1 MSRQAPAILRR
12 VFPARRDPAKNSTDR
27 ARSGIFTNVPSV
39 PLELEGLAESIAVA
53 IVGATQAA
61 AHNNSGAERGNNSAR
76 RPARRGDRGAGR
88 LGVTM
93 PSEQA
98 GINCIFIVWSQVDN
112 ERRADQP
119 ERKAA

>member
-1 MSRQAPAILRR
+1 
-12 VFPARRDPAKNSTDR
+12 
-27 ARSGIFTNVPSV
+27 
-39 PLELEGLAESIAVA
+39 
-53 IVGATQAA
+53 
-61 AHNNSGAERGNNSAR
+61 
-76 RPARRGDRGAGR
+76 
-88 LGVTM
+88 M